1 MSQKYKAFTFNRS
14 TAGLLHFQH
23 VNPPQLKDFVPSSI
37 YHKHSSQVQLLLFPE
52 AAIMEALLLS
62 SRVRT
67 TRIHLY
73 CSASVT
79 DWKT

>member
-1 MSQKYKAFTFNRS
+1 MSQKYKAFTFNQS

-37 YHKHSSQVQLLLFPE
+37 YYHKHSSQVQLLLFPE

-62 SRVRT
+62 STVRT
-67 TRIHLY
+67 IRIHSY
-73 CSASVT
+73 
-79 DWKT
+79 